1 MVVGE
6 GHRVRLGLVEEG
18 PGNPTPECLG
28 HFPPGSHS
36 CLLPLRDRAPTMC
49 QASLVSMNLRL
60 TQE

>member
-1 MVVGE
+1 MGE
-6 GHRVRLGLVEEG
+6 GTESGWGWLEG

-36 CLLPLRDRAPTMC
+36 CLLPLRDQAPTMC